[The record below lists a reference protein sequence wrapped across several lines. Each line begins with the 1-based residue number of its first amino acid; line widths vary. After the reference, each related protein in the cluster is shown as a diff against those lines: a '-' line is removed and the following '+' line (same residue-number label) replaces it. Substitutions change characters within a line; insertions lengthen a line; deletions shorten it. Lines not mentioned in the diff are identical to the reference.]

1 MDKILVRGLKVFAYH
16 GVNPEEKRDGQNFV
30 LDITAFV
37 DLDAACR
44 SDRLE
49 DTVSYAKI
57 IKTASRVMREASCNL
72 LERAAQ
78 RVAEQIFAEYPAVER
93 LQVLLS
99 KPEAPIQAEF
109 DDVAVCIDRKR
120 SDFIA

>member
-1 MDKILVRGLKVFAYH
+1 MDKILIRGLKVFAYH
-16 GVNPEEKRDGQNFV
+16 GVNPEEKCDGQNFV
-30 LDITAFV
+30 LDITAFA

-57 IKTASRVMREASCNL
+57 IKTAVRVMREASYNL
-72 LERAAQ
+72 LERAAE
-78 RVAEQIFAEYPAVER
+78 RVAEQIFAEYPAVAQ
-93 LQVLLS
+93 LQVLLR
-99 KPEAPIQAEF
+99 KPEAPIRAEF